1 MFNRE
6 DEYLKATRDAQVHVV
21 EEGRGINVKLILI
34 NMVLLVTL
42 ISLVFLYL
50 KKDSNGISNEFSGQK
65 VAVLGVSYTSSKS
78 EFSDDELIG
87 ILNDVEVDKVV
98 ETPVAHNNANL
109 YDAMSQLV
117 DDSSVKSQSMYSDA
131 ISRELDDKHKF
142 KGKVVVV
149 KKGDTLSSLAE
160 KYYGDAMAF
169 HKILKNNKNISEQ
182 SNTLYVGEKIN
193 IAY

>member
-6 DEYLKATRDAQVHVV
+6 DEYLKATRNAQVHIV
-21 EEGRGINVKLILI
+21 EDNRGMNFKLILI
-34 NMVLLVTL
+34 NIVVLSTLVA
-42 ISLVFLYL
+42 LVFWYL
-50 KKDSNGISNEFSGQK
+50 KKDVEMNNSGLAGQK
-65 VAVLGVSYTSSKS
+65 VAVLGVSYTSSKA

-87 ILNDVEVDKVV
+87 LLDNVEVDKVV
-98 ETPVAHNNANL
+98 EKPVAHNNANL
-109 YDAMSQLV
+109 YDAMNQLV
-117 DDSSVKSQSMYSDA
+117 EGSSVKSQSMYSDA

-169 HKILKNNKNISEQ
+169 HKILENNKNISEQ

>member
-1 MFNRE
+1 
-6 DEYLKATRDAQVHVV
+6 
-21 EEGRGINVKLILI
+21 
-34 NMVLLVTL
+34 
-42 ISLVFLYL
+42 
-50 KKDSNGISNEFSGQK
+50 
-65 VAVLGVSYTSSKS
+65 
-78 EFSDDELIG
+78 
-87 ILNDVEVDKVV
+87 
-98 ETPVAHNNANL
+98 
-109 YDAMSQLV
+109 MSQLV